1 MPAHEFEEPLWL
13 PTPTPDSQEP
23 PPRRSG
29 RRRQFPQLW
38 KEFEA
43 TSYTPV
49 TEVPQVTEHTFEE
62 RVEPHVALALLSP
75 PSMAQPSPSRSPL
88 NRFRVC
94 RVYGSPR
101 TVADGQGPSGQAD
114 PSPCA
119 HPHPF
124 RNNSIFELVKALVV
138 GASSKTAAGMD
149 AIANAISSKRVV
161 PSEIEGFKSKTELR
175 RLDEFAA
182 ESPIAGGPWQTGT
195 VKVRMPCMRANNPGF
210 STEAEAPEFEVPG
223 VRFRSLVDIIVSK
236 VRDSSTSGSFV
247 HQPFTEWWCPLGA
260 DKPIRVYGEAYSSD
274 IAVQLSEEIKGIPPL
289 AEHPLIED
297 VIVLLMLG
305 SDATQLANFGTASL
319 WPIYVFFGNM
329 SKYDSSKPSEFPA
342 CHLAYL
348 PKVCAV
354 VAGPT
359 QPRIPE
365 PASPSCQIALP
376 TAT

>member
-1 MPAHEFEEPLWL
+1 MPAQDFEEPLGL
-13 PTPTPDSQEP
+13 PTPSPHGQEP

-49 TEVPQVTEHTFEE
+49 TDVPQATEHTFEE
-62 RVEPHVALALLSP
+62 RVEPHVAPALLSAP
-75 PSMAQPSPSRSPL
+75 NMAQPSRNRSPL

-94 RVYGSPR
+94 RVYGSPK
-101 TVADGQGPSGQAD
+101 TVASGQGPAGQVG
-114 PSPCA
+114 PGLCT

-149 AIANAISSKRVV
+149 AIAIAISSKRVI

-175 RLDEFAA
+175 RLDDFAA
-182 ESPIAGGPWQTGT
+182 KSPIAGGPWQTAT
-195 VKVRMPCMRANNPGF
+195 VKVKMPCMRANNPGF

-223 VRFRSLVDIIVSK
+223 VQFRSLVDIIVSK
-236 VRDSSTSGSFV
+236 VRDPSSSGSFI

-260 DKPIRVYGEAYSSD
+260 DRPIRIYGEAYSSD
-274 IAVQLSEEIKGIPPL
+274 IAVQLSEEIKGIPPS
-289 AEHPLIED
+289 AEHPHIED
-297 VIVLLMLG
+297 AVALLMLG

-348 PKVCAV
+348 PKVRAV
-354 VAGPT
+354 T
-359 QPRIPE
+359 
-365 PASPSCQIALP
+365 L
-376 TAT
+376 